1 MIAAMN
7 KGKTT
12 ERRGRPRTFNLDE
25 ALDKALRVFWQKGYE
40 GASLDDLTGAMGIS
54 RPSLYAAFGDKE
66 TLFRKALDR
75 YESGPSSFA
84 REALKEPTARGVVER
99 LLREAIKM
107 HTDPNTPPGCLMVHG
122 ALASGEGSDSI
133 RLELNARRSADEIG
147 LRQRLAHA
155 KAEGDLPH
163 DANPADLARY
173 IVTIMRG
180 MAVQASGGASRNE
193 LRRVAQMALRA
204 WPE

>member
-1 MIAAMN
+1 MN
-7 KGKTT
+7 KGKST
-12 ERRGRPRTFNLDE
+12 ERRGRPRTFNTDE
-25 ALDKALRVFWQKGYE
+25 ALDKALLVFWQKGYE
-40 GASLDDLTGAMGIS
+40 GASIDELTEVMGIS

-107 HTDPNTPPGCLMVHG
+107 HTDPNTPTGCLMVHG
-122 ALASGEGSDSI
+122 ALASGDGSASI
-133 RLELNARRSADEIG
+133 RQELNARRAADEAG
-147 LRQRLAHA
+147 LRRRLVRAR
-155 KAEGDLPH
+155 AEGDLPF

-173 IVTIMRG
+173 IVTIIRG

-193 LRRVAQMALRA
+193 LRRVVQMALRA

>member
-1 MIAAMN
+1 MN

-12 ERRGRPRTFNLDE
+12 ERRGRPRAFNLDE

-40 GASLDDLTGAMGIS
+40 GASIDDLTGAMGIS

-66 TLFRKALDR
+66 ALFRKALDR

-99 LLREAIKM
+99 LLRAAIKM
-107 HTDPNTPPGCLMVHG
+107 HTDPDTPPGCLMVHG
-122 ALASGEGSDSI
+122 ALASGEGAASI
-133 RLELNARRSADEIG
+133 RQELHARRAADEAG
-147 LRQRLAHA
+147 LRRRLVRA
-155 KAEGDLPH
+155 KAEGDLPP

-173 IVTIMRG
+173 IVTFIRG
-180 MAVQASGGASRNE
+180 MAVQASGGATRNE
-193 LRRVAQMALRA
+193 LRRVVQMALRA